1 MKLLCTVLNA
11 IALITVLLLGT
22 VSVHAES
29 DGHDHRQIVSASE
42 MVAVVDRADLQEDGP
57 SPSDP
62 AMHCGAPILGSEL
75 LPINCTVR
83 VTQVDFY
90 PEVMPFVSGSISDN
104 LRPPRA

>member
-11 IALITVLLLGT
+11 IALLTVLLLGT

-29 DGHDHRQIVSASE
+29 AGHDHRQIVGASE
-42 MVAVVDRADLQEDGP
+42 MVAVADHADLQEDGP

-62 AMHCGAPILGSEL
+62 AMHCGAPILGPEPL
-75 LPINCTVR
+75 GFNCTVR

-90 PEVMPFVSGSISDN
+90 PEITPALSNSRSDN